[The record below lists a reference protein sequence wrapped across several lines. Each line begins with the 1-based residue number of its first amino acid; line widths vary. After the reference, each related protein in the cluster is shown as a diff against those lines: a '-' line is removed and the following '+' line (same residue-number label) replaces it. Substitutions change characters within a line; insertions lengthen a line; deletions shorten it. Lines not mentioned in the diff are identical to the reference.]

1 MVTVFKEKLNLY
13 LPLIFYS
20 SMNFVFEIPFSSEQ
34 IAWNRLWALLET
46 SDKFITKFNVF
57 SYMILKLWLK
67 QFGKFQNHTVWL

>member
-34 IAWNRLWALLET
+34 IAWNKSWALLET

-57 SYMILKLWLK
+57 SYMILKLRLK